1 MLIIPDEVV
10 TGALVNAIAVVGR
23 QISKAASGLRKPDA
37 GLATARWFETFRLTG
52 TLADQPDLSP
62 ASRDRLAEVL
72 SGAEIQAALQELLA
86 ARLTDAPET
95 DASLARDAVRTT
107 VTTADP
113 DAAAFAGALAE
124 YYDDQICGLVARLEA
139 EEPPL
144 LAQIRSEAF
153 SSRIISILHAIER
166 HTAALTDDER
176 RPSEGH
182 SRSDLA
188 GRLISD
194 WSSVALGVHPS
205 IGGSLPAY
213 VMREHDVLLRAAV
226 HPGSAVNRLIVLR
239 GGSSTGKS
247 RSAFEAVRVQLAT
260 WRVDYPRSVGG
271 LIQRLDSALRPRTVL
286 WLGELR
292 DYAQSRAGLDA
303 LARLGDLL
311 GRAGEVIV
319 ITTVWPEFWDR
330 YTRDPD
336 PETAEPSTGLRDLLQ
351 ALPQLSDAGG
361 AEDVDP
367 AAGGVLDVPDK
378 FTDTDLKRAHELVHR
393 THDTA
398 LQEVIEAA
406 AHAGAAEEIAQY
418 SAGAADLLNHYDGPG
433 ADPYGRALITAAM
446 DASRLGLSAPFPL
459 QLLTRAA
466 EGYLTGRQRATAPHE
481 WQHAAIEYASRPL
494 RGALYA
500 LEPVPPERGFGVA
513 GYRLADYL
521 DQYGRQQRGNLLVPP
536 QLWDALAAEVS
547 SAEERLRLAH
557 EAEARALNRLATQLA
572 ASAAGAGDAQAMQ
585 LIARQWMRMGSATK
599 AIAWYRK
606 SIATDPED
614 GSAAARLADL
624 MEQLGDEEEADRLRA
639 AARPPE
645 TLARTITAI
654 LRSTREAADE
664 EESRRSAE
672 AGDTA
677 AMLSL
682 GDLLHADGNDDEA
695 ACWYERATWSG
706 QEEGAWKLAD
716 LLEGQGKDEQ
726 AAALLRT
733 YAEAGNREA
742 MWRLQEL
749 LDRHGHAE
757 EAVTWIQRQA
767 DLGNPVALMLLGSR
781 LLQEGAEEEA
791 ERLYRVW
798 AEEKAEPAAMWYL
811 AELLA
816 RTGRVAEAVTW
827 FQRSYQDS
835 MFGMNALVDRLEEL
849 GCIEAAEAPLQARA
863 DKGDPSALDHL
874 ARLFESLGR
883 NDQAERVHRLLTEL
897 GHPDRARFPQR
908 PGYDERSSAIAEF
921 SAFLER
927 IGRET
932 EAEQV
937 RNFGIT
943 PGGLTAKPWKP
954 PEP

>member
-10 TGALVNAIAVVGR
+10 TGALIDAIAVVGR
-23 QISKAASGLRKPDA
+23 QISKVASGLRKPDED
-37 GLATARWFETFRLTG
+37 LATARWFETFRLTG
-52 TLADQPDLSP
+52 ALPDQPDLSL
-62 ASRDRLAEVL
+62 ASKDRLAEVL

-95 DASLARDAVRTT
+95 DASQARDAVRAA

-113 DAAAFAGALAE
+113 DAAAFAGVLAD

-166 HTAALTDDER
+166 HTAALADDER
-176 RPSEGH
+176 RPSDGH
-182 SRSDLA
+182 SGSDLT

-194 WSSVALGVHPS
+194 WSPVALGVHPS

-213 VMREHDVLLRAAV
+213 VMRQHDILLRAAV

-247 RSAFEAVRVQLAT
+247 RSAFEAVRAQLTT
-260 WRVDYPRSVGG
+260 WRVDYPRSVGV
-271 LIQRLDSALRPRTVL
+271 LVQRLDSGVRPQTVL

-292 DYAQSRAGLDA
+292 GYAQSRAGQDA

-311 GRAGEVIV
+311 GQAGEVIV

-336 PETAEPSTGLRDLLQ
+336 PETPEPSTGLRDLLQ
-351 ALPQLSDAGG
+351 ALPQLSDASE

-378 FTDTDLKRAHELVHR
+378 FTSADLGRAHDLVRR
-393 THDTA
+393 TRDVA
-398 LQEVIEAA
+398 LQEVIEVA
-406 AHAGAAEEIAQY
+406 AHAGAADEIAQY
-418 SAGAADLLNHYDGPG
+418 SAGAADLLSHYDGPG

-459 QLLTRAA
+459 RVLTRSA
-466 EGYLTGRQRATAPHE
+466 EGYLTGRQRATAPRG
-481 WQHAAIEYASRPL
+481 WQYAAIGYASRPL
-494 RGALYA
+494 RGALHA
-500 LEPVPPERGFGVA
+500 LEPVPPKRGFGVA

-521 DQYGRQQRGNLLVPP
+521 DQYGRQQRGSLLVPP

-547 SAEERLRLAH
+547 GAEERLRLAH
-557 EAEARALNRLATQLA
+557 EAEARGLNRLATQLA
-572 ASAAGAGDAQAMQ
+572 ASAVEAGDAEAMQ
-585 LIARQWMRMGSATK
+585 LIARQWIRMGSMTK
-599 AIAWYRK
+599 AIAWYRT
-606 SIATDPED
+606 SIAADPGD
-614 GSAAARLADL
+614 GSAAGRLADL
-624 MEQLGDEEEADRLRA
+624 IEQLGDEEEADRLRA

-654 LRSTREAADE
+654 LRGTRATAGED
-664 EESRRSAE
+664 ESRRRAE
-672 AGDTA
+672 AGDAT

-682 GDLLHADGNDDEA
+682 GDLLHADGKDDEA
-695 ACWYERATWSG
+695 ARWYERTTRSG
-706 QEEGAWKLAD
+706 QQEGVWKLAD
-716 LLEGQGKDEQ
+716 LLEGQGKDDQ

-742 MWRLQEL
+742 MWRLHEL

-757 EAVTWIQRQA
+757 EAFTWIQRQA
-767 DLGNPVALMLLGSR
+767 DLGNPVALVLLGSR
-781 LLQEGAEEEA
+781 LLHEGAEEEA

-816 RTGRVAEAVTW
+816 RTGRLPEAITW

-863 DKGDPSALDHL
+863 DKGDPAALDHL
-874 ARLFESLGR
+874 ARLFERLGR

-927 IGRET
+927 IGRGA

-937 RNFGIT
+937 RKFGII
-943 PGGLTAKPWKP
+943 PGGLTAKPWDP
-954 PEP
+954 PAP